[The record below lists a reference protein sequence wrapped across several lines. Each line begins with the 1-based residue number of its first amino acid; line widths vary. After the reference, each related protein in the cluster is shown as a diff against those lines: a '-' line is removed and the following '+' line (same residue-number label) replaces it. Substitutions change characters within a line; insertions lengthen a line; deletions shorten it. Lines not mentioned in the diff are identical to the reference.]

1 MSDIDVVSG
10 ASTAVELYSVMDQS
24 VPKAGWNYMM
34 VTNDRSAGV
43 HNPTFVKQALDVAI
57 FAAKHANPNPG
68 ATTTPGTGGGPG
80 NGAGAVSC
88 TSPYVYWAEL
98 VGHLPGLNSSQ
109 WRTDMVARNLS
120 SDQASL
126 RFVLHLATG
135 NLEATS
141 TVPADGQGVFEDL
154 VGLLGVTNDKGALEI
169 CSDQPLLVAGRIF
182 NQATTGTF
190 GQFIDGHVANLGLN
204 AGDFGTLLELRQETD
219 KYRTNISVTN
229 GGTTT
234 AQVAVTLYD
243 TYGTQLTS
251 YTLSIAS
258 GKVVQDVEPFKQKAN
273 RPDVGWGFATVN
285 VLSGS
290 NVLASASVVD
300 ANTNDATTIPLKR

>member
-1 MSDIDVVSG
+1 VVSG
-10 ASTAVELYSVMDQS
+10 SGTSVALYSLMDQS
-24 VPKAGWNYMM
+24 VPKAAWNYL
-34 VTNDRSAGV
+34 TIETDGSFGV

-57 FAAKHANPNPG
+57 YAASHANPNPG
-68 ATTTPGTGGGPG
+68 ATTTPGIGGGPG

-98 VGHLPGLNSSQ
+98 VGHLPGLNNSQ

-135 NLEATS
+135 NVEATG
-141 TVPADGQGVFEDL
+141 TVPGDGQGVFEDL
-154 VGLLGVTNDKGALEI
+154 VSLLGVTNDKGALEI

-182 NQATTGTF
+182 NQAESGTF

-234 AQVAVTLYD
+234 AQVAITLYD
-243 TYGTQLTS
+243 TDGIQLTN
-251 YTLSIAS
+251 YTLSVDS
-258 GKVVQDVEPFKQKAN
+258 GKVVQDVEPFVQKAN

-290 NVLASASVVD
+290 NILASASVVD
-300 ANTNDATTIPLKR
+300 AKTNDPTTIPLKQ